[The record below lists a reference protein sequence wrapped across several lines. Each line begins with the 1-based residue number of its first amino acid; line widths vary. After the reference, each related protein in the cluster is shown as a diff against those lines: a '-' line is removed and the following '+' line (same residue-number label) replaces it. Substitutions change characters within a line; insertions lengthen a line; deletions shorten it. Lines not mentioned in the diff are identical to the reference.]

1 MNNMLAEYCRYGIE
15 KLYLPIDPNPSV
27 QICEPDCYPTSTTQK
42 SNLINMELIEDRNV
56 GS

>member
-1 MNNMLAEYCRYGIE
+1 MAEWYRYKIQ
-15 KLYLPIDPNPSV
+15 KLYLPIDSIPSV
-27 QICEPDCYPTSTTQK
+27 QVYEPDCYPTSTTQK